1 MRRSTALPSFVL
13 VVLVLASFLTGH
25 VSAQSGGQAFARIT
39 SVNAPSS
46 VGLGQSLT
54 VSINATY
61 QYNSNSNQSLFIE
74 IADSQQG
81 ANPFPATAITGS
93 CSNPAGQPTSVCFAN
108 TTNSCTNG
116 GSSCSGSFTT
126 SFTLTAPNQTGIWTL
141 YVFGQITEPNLNQPT
156 SYNVVTQDVK
166 IVSIAVT

>member
-1 MRRSTALPSFVL
+1 M
-13 VVLVLASFLTGH
+13 GN

-39 SVNAPSS
+39 GVNAPSS
-46 VGLGQSLT
+46 VNLGQSLT

-74 IADSQQG
+74 IADGPQG

-108 TTNSCTNG
+108 ATNWCTDD
-116 GSSCSGSFTT
+116 GSSCSGFFTA
-126 SFTLTAPNQTGIWTL
+126 SFTLTAPNQTETWTF
-141 YVFGQITEPNLNQPT
+141 YVFGQITAHNLNQPT

-166 IVSIAVT
+166 IVSITVT

>member
-1 MRRSTALPSFVL
+1 MRHSTLPSFVL
-13 VVLVLASFLTGH
+13 VVFVLATFLIGH

-39 SVNAPSS
+39 SVNVPSS

-74 IADSQQG
+74 IANSLQG

-108 TTNSCTNG
+108 TTNSCTKG
-116 GSSCSGSFTT
+116 GSSCSGSFAT
-126 SFTLTAPNQTGIWTL
+126 SFTLTAPNQTETWTL
-141 YVFGQITEPNLNQPT
+141 YVFGQITEPNLNPPP
-156 SYNVVTQDVK
+156 SYNEVTQDVK
-166 IVSIAVT
+166 IVPIAVT